1 MELEQEYID
10 LFREIFPLE
19 TLDDDYI
26 EAICQKC
33 RTQRYE
39 AGKIIFE
46 EGQEGETFFIILEGA
61 VEVWR
66 DYGSPDRELLNVCRR
81 GNTFGEL
88 ALVDDLPRSATVV
101 AREAVTLLSMSR
113 TDFISILKEH
123 SSAALSIMRS
133 VSAIVRRSNHV
144 FINHLREK
152 NRQLEKAYQD
162 LREAQEELL
171 RAERLSNLGK
181 FSSLILHDFRNP
193 LTSVRGYAGLIL
205 AYPDDKEEITG
216 SAKMIISEADRLNR
230 LADDLL
236 DYSRGVVRVNLAP
249 VMFAEFLTTWSD
261 SLAAGFKER
270 GISIVLEVRVTEP
283 VIMDEYRMHRMFTNL
298 ATNAYKAMPQGGRF
312 SIKAWEDDGAVI
324 CEVADTGVGMN
335 AEVLDKL
342 FEPFCSFSDE
352 GGTGLGMP
360 IVKSILEAH
369 HGFITVYSREGEGTR
384 FSITIPKT
392 W

>member
-19 TLDDDYI
+19 ALDDDYI

-33 RTQRYE
+33 RTRRYE

-46 EGQEGETFFIILEGA
+46 EGEEGETFFIILEGA

-123 SSAALSIMRS
+123 SSAALSIMGS
-133 VSAIVRRSNHV
+133 VTAIVRRSNHV

-171 RAERLSNLGK
+171 RGEWAFLPPSPEKSAPPSLLSSPP
-181 FSSLILHDFRNP
+181 F
-193 LTSVRGYAGLIL
+193 
-205 AYPDDKEEITG
+205 
-216 SAKMIISEADRLNR
+216 
-230 LADDLL
+230 
-236 DYSRGVVRVNLAP
+236 
-249 VMFAEFLTTWSD
+249 FLTIF
-261 SLAAGFKER
+261 GK
-270 GISIVLEVRVTEP
+270 
-283 VIMDEYRMHRMFTNL
+283 
-298 ATNAYKAMPQGGRF
+298 
-312 SIKAWEDDGAVI
+312 
-324 CEVADTGVGMN
+324 
-335 AEVLDKL
+335 
-342 FEPFCSFSDE
+342 
-352 GGTGLGMP
+352 P
-360 IVKSILEAH
+360 IQI
-369 HGFITVYSREGEGTR
+369 
-384 FSITIPKT
+384 
-392 W
+392 